1 MDLRNKNIIVTGGAS
16 GLGEALA
23 LEFLKKNANVLISDI
38 NSKNL
43 KVTANK
49 LECEFEYCDVS
60 KEKDVQNLVEKAFKR
75 FGHIDIFCSNA
86 GVVSN
91 SKKINFIEGN
101 NCWENALNVNLMSH
115 VYAAKYLL
123 PNMIN
128 RNQGYFLQII
138 SAAALL
144 SQIGDAAYSASKSAA
159 LSFAESLAI
168 NNGHLGIKVSAVCPQ
183 YIATPM
189 LGMDKDNFTNNKNLI
204 SAQTAASRIIKG
216 LIEERFLIF
225 TDDKTDK
232 LFKKKSENY
241 ESWIIGMQKL
251 KQKILDETGD
261 LKINTVYKFLKN

>member
-23 LEFLKKNANVLISDI
+23 LEFLKKDANVLISDI

-43 KVTANK
+43 KVTANN

-60 KEKDVQNLVEKAFKR
+60 KEKDVKNLVEKAFKR

-91 SKKINFIEGN
+91 SKKINFIEEN
-101 NCWENALNVNLMSH
+101 NCWKNTLNVNLMSH
-115 VYAAKYLL
+115 VYAAKYVL

-189 LGMDKDNFTNNKNLI
+189 LGMDKDNFTKNKNLI
-204 SAQTAASRIIKG
+204 STQTAARRIIKG

-225 TDDKTDK
+225 TDNKTNK

-261 LKINTVYKFLKN
+261 LKINTVYKFIKN

>member
-1 MDLRNKNIIVTGGAS
+1 MDLRNKNIVVTGGAS
-16 GLGEALA
+16 GLGKALA
-23 LEFLKKNANVLISDI
+23 SDFLKKEANVLISDI
-38 NSKNL
+38 NLNKL
-43 KVTANK
+43 KVTANN
-49 LECEFEYCDVS
+49 LDCAFHFCDVS
-60 KEKDVQNLVEKAFKR
+60 KEKDVKNLIEKAFQR

-91 SKKINFIEGN
+91 SKKVNFIEEN
-101 NCWENALNVNLMSH
+101 NCWENTLSVNLMSH
-115 VYAAKYLL
+115 VYAAKYVL

-189 LGMDKDNFTNNKNLI
+189 LGMDNDNFTNNKNLI
-204 SAQTAASRIIKG
+204 SAQTAACRIIKG

-251 KQKILDETGD
+251 KQKILDETSD

>member
-23 LEFLKKNANVLISDI
+23 LEFLKKDANVLISDI

-43 KVTANK
+43 KVTANN

-91 SKKINFIEGN
+91 SKKINFIEEN

-115 VYAAKYLL
+115 VHAAKYLL

-189 LGMDKDNFTNNKNLI
+189 LGMNKDNFIKNKNLI
-204 SAQTAASRIIKG
+204 STQTAARRIIKG

-225 TDDKTDK
+225 M
-232 LFKKKSENY
+232 S
-241 ESWIIGMQKL
+241 
-251 KQKILDETGD
+251 
-261 LKINTVYKFLKN
+261 